1 MDKLPA
7 AIKII
12 CPNIFI
18 FTMNKESVAGI
29 QNDIET
35 GEVEDFDDW
44 QIVEY
49 TPFTEPFWGIIIN
62 K

>member
-1 MDKLPA
+1 MK
-7 AIKII
+7 
-12 CPNIFI
+12 
-18 FTMNKESVAGI
+18 KEPVAGI

-49 TPFTEPFWGIIIN
+49 TPFTEPFWGIIVN